1 MNPKLEKLLKL
12 PLYQRVAILAVL
24 VVLLVGAFTW
34 VALLPEYEKI
44 GEMDQELSR
53 LEADLIQKQ
62 RIANNLPKFKEE
74 FLKLEEQLKAALTQ
88 LPNKKEIPSLLTNIA
103 TIARDNGLDVISF
116 SPRGEVSKG
125 FYAEVPGSVD
135 LVGTYHQIAEFSQ
148 AVSKLSRIVNLSDLE
163 LSSPKVEGDVAVLK
177 IKCKV
182 TTFRFVDNVDNVD
195 KKG

>member
-12 PLYQRVAILAVL
+12 PLYKRVAILVVLVAVL
-24 VVLLVGAFTW
+24 VGTCVWFLIF
-34 VALLPEYEKI
+34 PEYERM
-44 GEMDQELSR
+44 GQMDQELSR

-62 RIANNLPKFKEE
+62 RIANNLPKFKAE

-88 LPNKKEIPSLLTNIA
+88 LPNKKEIPSLLTNLA
-103 TIARDNGLDVISF
+103 TIARDNGLDVVSF
-116 SPRGEVSKG
+116 SPKGEVSKG

-135 LVGTYHQIAEFSQ
+135 LRGTYHQIAEFSQ

-163 LSSPKVEGDVAVLK
+163 LSGPKIEDNVAILR

-182 TTFRFVDNVDNVD
+182 TTFRFVDN
-195 KKG
+195 KG

>member
-44 GEMDQELSR
+44 GEMDRELSR

-62 RIANNLPKFKEE
+62 RIANNLPKFKAE

-88 LPNKKEIPSLLTNIA
+88 LPNKKEIPSLLTNLA
-103 TIARDNGLDVISF
+103 TIARDNGLDVVSF

-135 LVGTYHQIAEFSQ
+135 LVGTYHQIAEFAQ

-163 LSSPKVEGDVAVLK
+163 LSSPKVEGDAAVLK

-182 TTFRFVDNVDNVD
+182 TTFRFVDNVD

>member
-62 RIANNLPKFKEE
+62 RIANNLPKFKAE

-88 LPNKKEIPSLLTNIA
+88 LPNKKEIPSLLTNLA
-103 TIARDNGLDVISF
+103 TIARDNGLDVVSF

-135 LVGTYHQIAEFSQ
+135 LVGTYHQIAEFAQ
-148 AVSKLSRIVNLSDLE
+148 AVSKLSRIVNISDLE
-163 LSSPKVEGDVAVLK
+163 LSSPQVEGDLAVLK

-182 TTFRFVDNVDNVD
+182 TTFRFVDNGD

>member
-62 RIANNLPKFKEE
+62 RIANNLPKFKAE

-88 LPNKKEIPSLLTNIA
+88 LPNKKEIPSLLTNLA
-103 TIARDNGLDVISF
+103 TIARDNGLDVVSF

-135 LVGTYHQIAEFSQ
+135 LVGTYHQIAEFAQ

-182 TTFRFVDNVDNVD
+182 TTFRFVDNAD

>member
-53 LEADLIQKQ
+53 LETDLVQKQ
-62 RIANNLPKFKEE
+62 RIANNLPKFRAE

-88 LPNKKEIPSLLTNIA
+88 LPNKKEIPSLLTNLA

-135 LVGTYHQIAEFSQ
+135 LVGTYHQIAEFAQ
-148 AVSKLSRIVNLSDLE
+148 AVSKLSRIVNISDLE
-163 LSSPKVEGDVAVLK
+163 LSSPKVEGDLAVLK

-182 TTFRFVDNVDNVD
+182 TTFRFVDNGD

>member
-12 PLYQRVAILAVL
+12 PLYKRVAILAVL

-62 RIANNLPKFKEE
+62 RIANNLPKFKAE

-116 SPRGEVSKG
+116 SPKGEVSKG

-135 LVGTYHQIAEFSQ
+135 LVGTYHQIAEFAQ

-182 TTFRFVDNVDNVD
+182 TTFRFVDNVD

>member
-44 GEMDQELSR
+44 GEMDRDLSR

-62 RIANNLPKFKEE
+62 RIANNLPKFKAE

-88 LPNKKEIPSLLTNIA
+88 LPNKKEIPSLLTNLA
-103 TIARDNGLDVISF
+103 TIARDNGLDVVSF

-135 LVGTYHQIAEFSQ
+135 LVGTYHQIAEFAL
-148 AVSKLSRIVNLSDLE
+148 AVSKLSRIVNLSNLE

-182 TTFRFVDNVDNVD
+182 TTFRFVDNVD

>member
-53 LEADLIQKQ
+53 LEADLVQKQ
-62 RIANNLPKFKEE
+62 RIANNLPKFKAE

-88 LPNKKEIPSLLTNIA
+88 LPNKKEIPSLLTNLA

-135 LVGTYHQIAEFSQ
+135 LVGTYHQIAEFAQ
-148 AVSKLSRIVNLSDLE
+148 AVSKLSRIVNISDLE
-163 LSSPKVEGDVAVLK
+163 LSSPKVEGDLAVLK

-182 TTFRFVDNVDNVD
+182 TTFRFVDNGDT
-195 KKG
+195 KG

>member
-24 VVLLVGAFTW
+24 VVVLVGAFTW

-44 GEMDQELSR
+44 GEMDRDLSR

-62 RIANNLPKFKEE
+62 RIANNLPKFKAE

-88 LPNKKEIPSLLTNIA
+88 LPNKKEIPSLLTNLA

-135 LVGTYHQIAEFSQ
+135 LVGTYHQIAEFAL

-182 TTFRFVDNVDNVD
+182 TTFRFVDNVD

>member
-53 LEADLIQKQ
+53 LEADLVQKQ
-62 RIANNLPKFKEE
+62 RIANNLPKFKAE

-88 LPNKKEIPSLLTNIA
+88 LPNKKEIPSLLTNLA
-103 TIARDNGLDVISF
+103 TIARDNGLDVVSF

-135 LVGTYHQIAEFSQ
+135 LVGTYHQIAEFAQ

-182 TTFRFVDNVDNVD
+182 TTFRFVDNVD

>member
-62 RIANNLPKFKEE
+62 RIANNLPKFKAE

-88 LPNKKEIPSLLTNIA
+88 LPNKKEIPSLLTNLA
-103 TIARDNGLDVISF
+103 TIARDNGLDVVSF

-135 LVGTYHQIAEFSQ
+135 LVGTYHQIAEFAQ

-182 TTFRFVDNVDNVD
+182 TTFRFVDNVD

>member
-53 LEADLIQKQ
+53 LEADLVQKQ
-62 RIANNLPKFKEE
+62 RIANNLPKFKAE

-88 LPNKKEIPSLLTNIA
+88 LPNKKEIPSLLTNLA
-103 TIARDNGLDVISF
+103 TIARDKGLDVVSF

-135 LVGTYHQIAEFSQ
+135 LVGTYHQIAEFAQ
-148 AVSKLSRIVNLSDLE
+148 AVSKLSRIVNISDLE

-182 TTFRFVDNVDNVD
+182 TTFRFVDNVD

>member
-12 PLYQRVAILAVL
+12 PLYQRVAILALL

-62 RIANNLPKFKEE
+62 RIANNLPKFKAE

-88 LPNKKEIPSLLTNIA
+88 LPNKKEIPSLLTNLA
-103 TIARDNGLDVISF
+103 TIARDNGLDVVSF

-135 LVGTYHQIAEFSQ
+135 LVGTYHQIAEFAQ

-182 TTFRFVDNVDNVD
+182 TTFRFVDNVD

>member
-34 VALLPEYEKI
+34 VVLLPEYEKM

-62 RIANNLPKFKEE
+62 RIANNLPKFKAE

-88 LPNKKEIPSLLTNIA
+88 LPNKKEIPSLLTNLA
-103 TIARDNGLDVISF
+103 TIARDNGLDVVSF

-135 LVGTYHQIAEFSQ
+135 LVGTYHQIAEFAQ

-163 LSSPKVEGDVAVLK
+163 LSSPKVEGDVAVLR

-182 TTFRFVDNVDNVD
+182 TTFRFVDNVD

>member
-12 PLYQRVAILAVL
+12 PLYQRVAILALL
-24 VVLLVGAFTW
+24 VVLLAGAFTW

-53 LEADLIQKQ
+53 LEADLVQKQ
-62 RIANNLPKFKEE
+62 RIANNLPKFKAE

-88 LPNKKEIPSLLTNIA
+88 LPNKKEIPSLLTNLA
-103 TIARDNGLDVISF
+103 TIARDNGLDVVSF

-135 LVGTYHQIAEFSQ
+135 LVGTYHQIAEFAQ

-182 TTFRFVDNVDNVD
+182 TTFRFVDNVD

>member
-53 LEADLIQKQ
+53 LEADLVQKQ
-62 RIANNLPKFKEE
+62 RIANNLPKFKAE

-88 LPNKKEIPSLLTNIA
+88 LPNKKEIPSLLTNLA
-103 TIARDNGLDVISF
+103 TIARDNGLDVVSF

-135 LVGTYHQIAEFSQ
+135 LVGTYHQIAEFAQ
-148 AVSKLSRIVNLSDLE
+148 AVSKLSRIVNISDLD
-163 LSSPKVEGDVAVLK
+163 LSSPKVEGDLAVLK

-182 TTFRFVDNVDNVD
+182 TTFRFVDNVD

>member
-62 RIANNLPKFKEE
+62 RIANNLPKFKAE

-88 LPNKKEIPSLLTNIA
+88 LPNKKEIPSLLTNLA
-103 TIARDNGLDVISF
+103 TIARDNGLDVVSF

-135 LVGTYHQIAEFSQ
+135 LVGTYHQIAEFAQ
-148 AVSKLSRIVNLSDLE
+148 AVSKLSRIVNISDLE
-163 LSSPKVEGDVAVLK
+163 LSSPKVEGDLAVLK

-182 TTFRFVDNVDNVD
+182 TTFRFVDNGDT
-195 KKG
+195 KG

>member
-44 GEMDQELSR
+44 GEMDRDLSR

-62 RIANNLPKFKEE
+62 RIANNLPKFKAE

-88 LPNKKEIPSLLTNIA
+88 LPNKKEIPSLLTNLA

-135 LVGTYHQIAEFSQ
+135 LVGTYHQIAEFAL

-163 LSSPKVEGDVAVLK
+163 LSSPKVEGDLAVLK

-182 TTFRFVDNVDNVD
+182 TTFRFVDNVD

>member
-44 GEMDQELSR
+44 GEMDRDLSR

-62 RIANNLPKFKEE
+62 RIANNLPKFKAE

-88 LPNKKEIPSLLTNIA
+88 LPNKKEIPSLLTNLA
-103 TIARDNGLDVISF
+103 TIARDNGLDVVSF

-135 LVGTYHQIAEFSQ
+135 LVGTYHQIAEFAQ

-182 TTFRFVDNVDNVD
+182 TTFRFVDNVD

>member
-12 PLYQRVAILAVL
+12 PLYQRVAILALL
-24 VVLLVGAFTW
+24 VVLLAGAFTW

-53 LEADLIQKQ
+53 LEADLVQKQ
-62 RIANNLPKFKEE
+62 RIANNLPKFKAE

-88 LPNKKEIPSLLTNIA
+88 LPNKKEIPSLLTNLA
-103 TIARDNGLDVISF
+103 TIARDNGLDVVSF

-135 LVGTYHQIAEFSQ
+135 LVCTYHQIAEFAQ

-182 TTFRFVDNVDNVD
+182 TTFRFVDNVD

>member
-53 LEADLIQKQ
+53 LEADLVQKQ
-62 RIANNLPKFKEE
+62 RIANNLPKFKAE

-88 LPNKKEIPSLLTNIA
+88 LPNKKEIPSLLTNLA
-103 TIARDNGLDVISF
+103 TIARDNGLDVVSF

-135 LVGTYHQIAEFSQ
+135 LVGTYHQIAEFAQ
-148 AVSKLSRIVNLSDLE
+148 AVSKLSRIVNISDLE
-163 LSSPKVEGDVAVLK
+163 LSSPKVEGDLAVLK

-182 TTFRFVDNVDNVD
+182 TTFRFVDNGDT
-195 KKG
+195 KG

>member
-1 MNPKLEKLLKL
+1 MNPKLEKLLKF
-12 PLYQRVAILAVL
+12 PLYQRVAILAML

-62 RIANNLPKFKEE
+62 RIANNLPKFKAE

-88 LPNKKEIPSLLTNIA
+88 LPNKKEIPSLLTNLA
-103 TIARDNGLDVISF
+103 TIARDNGLDVVSF

-125 FYAEVPGSVD
+125 FYAEVPGSLD
-135 LVGTYHQIAEFSQ
+135 LVGTYHQIAEFAQ
-148 AVSKLSRIVNLSDLE
+148 AVSKLSRIVNISDLD
-163 LSSPKVEGDVAVLK
+163 LSSPKVEGDLAVLK

-182 TTFRFVDNVDNVD
+182 TTFRFVDNVD

>member
-44 GEMDQELSR
+44 GEMDRELSR

-62 RIANNLPKFKEE
+62 RIANNLPKFKAE

-88 LPNKKEIPSLLTNIA
+88 LPNKKEIPSLLTNLA

-135 LVGTYHQIAEFSQ
+135 LVGTYHQIAEFAL

-163 LSSPKVEGDVAVLK
+163 LSSPKVEGDIAVLK

-182 TTFRFVDNVDNVD
+182 TTFRFVDNVD

>member
-24 VVLLVGAFTW
+24 VVLLAGAFTW
-34 VALLPEYEKI
+34 VVLLPEYEKM
-44 GEMDQELSR
+44 GEMDQEISR

-62 RIANNLPKFKEE
+62 RIANNLPKFKAE

-88 LPNKKEIPSLLTNIA
+88 LPNKKEIPSLLTNLA
-103 TIARDNGLDVISF
+103 TIARDNGLDVVSF
-116 SPRGEVSKG
+116 SPRAEVSKG

-135 LVGTYHQIAEFSQ
+135 LVGTYHQIAEFAQ

-182 TTFRFVDNVDNVD
+182 TTFRFVDN
-195 KKG
+195 KG

>member
-44 GEMDQELSR
+44 GEMDRELSR

-62 RIANNLPKFKEE
+62 RIANNLPKFKAE

-88 LPNKKEIPSLLTNIA
+88 LPNKKEIPSLLTNLA

-135 LVGTYHQIAEFSQ
+135 LVGTYHQIAEFAL
-148 AVSKLSRIVNLSDLE
+148 AVSKLSRIVNLSNLE

-182 TTFRFVDNVDNVD
+182 TTFRFVDNVD

>member
-44 GEMDQELSR
+44 GEMDRDLSR

-62 RIANNLPKFKEE
+62 RIANNLPKFKAE

-88 LPNKKEIPSLLTNIA
+88 LPNKKEIPSLLTNLA
-103 TIARDNGLDVISF
+103 TIARDNGLDVVSF

-135 LVGTYHQIAEFSQ
+135 LVGTYHQIAEFAQ

-163 LSSPKVEGDVAVLK
+163 LSSPKVEGDVAVLR

-182 TTFRFVDNVDNVD
+182 TTFRFVDNVD

>member
-12 PLYQRVAILAVL
+12 PFYQRVAILAVL

-62 RIANNLPKFKEE
+62 RIANNLPKFKAE

-88 LPNKKEIPSLLTNIA
+88 LPNKKEIPSLLTNLA
-103 TIARDNGLDVISF
+103 TIARDNGLDVVSF

-135 LVGTYHQIAEFSQ
+135 LVGTYHQIAEFAQ

-182 TTFRFVDNVDNVD
+182 TTFRFVDNVD

>member
-44 GEMDQELSR
+44 GEMDRELSR

-62 RIANNLPKFKEE
+62 RIANNLPKFKAE

-88 LPNKKEIPSLLTNIA
+88 LPNKKEIPSLLTNLA
-103 TIARDNGLDVISF
+103 TIARDNGLDVVSF

-135 LVGTYHQIAEFSQ
+135 LVGTYHQIAEFAL

-182 TTFRFVDNVDNVD
+182 TTFRFVDNVD

>member
-62 RIANNLPKFKEE
+62 RIANNLPKFKAE

-116 SPRGEVSKG
+116 SPKGEVSKG

-182 TTFRFVDNVDNVD
+182 TTFRFVDNVDQ
-195 KKG
+195 KG

>member
-12 PLYQRVAILAVL
+12 PLYQRLAILVVL
-24 VVLLVGAFTW
+24 VVVLVGAFTW
-34 VALLPEYEKI
+34 VVLLPEYERI

-88 LPNKKEIPSLLTNIA
+88 LPNKKEIPSLLTNLA
-103 TIARDNGLDVISF
+103 TIARDNGLDVVSF
-116 SPRGEVSKG
+116 SPKGEVSKG

-135 LVGTYHQIAEFSQ
+135 LVGTYHQIAEFAQ

-163 LSSPKVEGDVAVLK
+163 LSGPKVEGDVAILK

-182 TTFRFVDNVDNVD
+182 TTFRFVDN
-195 KKG
+195 KG

>member
-24 VVLLVGAFTW
+24 VVVLVGAFTW

-44 GEMDQELSR
+44 GEMDRDLSR

-62 RIANNLPKFKEE
+62 RIANNLPKFKAE

-88 LPNKKEIPSLLTNIA
+88 LPNKKEIPSLLTNLA
-103 TIARDNGLDVISF
+103 TIARDNGLDVVSF

-135 LVGTYHQIAEFSQ
+135 LVGTYHQIAEFAL

-182 TTFRFVDNVDNVD
+182 TTFRFVDNVD

>member
-1 MNPKLEKLLKL
+1 MNPKLERLLKL
-12 PLYQRVAILAVL
+12 PLYKRVAILAVL

-53 LEADLIQKQ
+53 LEAELVQKQ
-62 RIANNLPKFKEE
+62 RIANNLPKFKAE
-74 FLKLEEQLKAALTQ
+74 FLKLEEQLKTALTQ
-88 LPNKKEIPSLLTNIA
+88 LPNKKEIPSLLTNLA
-103 TIARDNGLDVISF
+103 TIARDNGLDVVSF
-116 SPRGEVSKG
+116 TPRGEVSKG

-135 LVGTYHQIAEFSQ
+135 LVGTYHQIAEFAQ

-163 LSSPKVEGDVAVLK
+163 LSSPNVEGGVAVLK

-182 TTFRFVDNVDNVD
+182 TTFRFVDNVD